1 MITAGTVWAA
11 VGFLTAGEA
20 AIFWMCI
27 SAIKDAY
34 HSSIREEKQ
43 RLRREAAREIE
54 ARASVRARE
63 ILAATRIQIGVQ
75 LINESDIAWEKNDI
89 RYTRRKEG
97 AA

>member
-11 VGFLTAGEA
+11 VMVLTVGET
-20 AIFWMCI
+20 AIFGMCVA
-27 SAIKDAY
+27 AIKDAY

-43 RLRREAAREIE
+43 RLRREAAREVE
-54 ARASVRARE
+54 RQAHLRARE

-75 LINESDIAWEKNDI
+75 LINESDIAWENDI
-89 RYTRRKEG
+89 RRTTRKED

>member
-11 VGFLTAGEA
+11 VMVLTIGET
-20 AIFWMCI
+20 AIFGMCVT
-27 SAIKDAY
+27 AIKEAY

-54 ARASVRARE
+54 ERASVRARE
-63 ILAATRIQIGVQ
+63 IIAATRIQIGVQ
-75 LINESDIAWEKNDI
+75 LVNESDIEWGNDI
-89 RYTRRKEG
+89 RHTARRED